1 MLDVGQ
7 RMQLV
12 VDNINH
18 QDLIEYK
25 FLIPKKYFENEYVKS
40 VVEIYN
46 IKYILL
52 EDHKLYKIKNLI
64 IPCSFSP
71 KRQL

>member
-25 FLIPKKYFENEYVKS
+25 FLIPK
-40 VVEIYN
+40 N
-46 IKYILL
+46 ILKMNML
-52 EDHKLYKIKNLI
+52 
-64 IPCSFSP
+64 S
-71 KRQL
+71 QL